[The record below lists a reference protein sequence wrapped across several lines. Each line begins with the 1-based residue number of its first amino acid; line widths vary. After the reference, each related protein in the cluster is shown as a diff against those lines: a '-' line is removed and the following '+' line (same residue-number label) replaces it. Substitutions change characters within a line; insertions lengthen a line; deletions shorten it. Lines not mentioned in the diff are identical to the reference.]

1 MENEILKI
9 EQLNIGYKTAKRLL
23 KSGFDAK
30 AREGE
35 LICILGANGTGK
47 STLIKTMA
55 GLLPA
60 RTGSVMIDGENIN
73 TMSIDVLA
81 RKRSIVLTDRIL
93 LGNTSVYELV
103 AMGRSPYT
111 GLMGQLSEA
120 DHHHIK
126 KSLNATDAA
135 SLAEREISRLSDG
148 EMQKVLVARALAQ
161 DTLLMLMDEPTAH
174 LDLPNR
180 IHIMRLLKKLVR
192 ENHKTIIM
200 STHELDLALQAA
212 DKIWIF
218 NELEIIK
225 GTPGEM
231 VSESVIQDVF
241 GSEEVQFDPLTY
253 AFKMPDY

>member
-30 AREGE
+30 AGEGE